1 MKCPNCGN
9 DVFFDEVVDTEY
21 YDGTYIDIGYGT
33 CSKCHKDWGWSEVFT
48 YSKDIDI
55 AEMPPLSNNDHL

>member
-21 YDGTYIDIGYGT
+21 YDDCIINIGYGT
-33 CSKCHKDWGWSEVFT
+33 CSKCHKDWGWGEVFT

-55 AEMPPLSNNDHL
+55 AEMPPLPNNDHL